1 MTRKG
6 EGYIAVPAY
15 GGSLAGA
22 KKGKVF
28 AGSSNKS
35 KALAARQSTKST
47 CSKKQLQQAINQECL
62 QQQAIDQ
69 EHLQQKAINQE
80 CLLQGSYSRAL
91 AAIQGEYVQERLN
104 LQRAI
109 EEAYAAGKL
118 GKNACGSDVDFDL
131 FVHYGAGAYICGEET
146 ALLESLEGKQG
157 KVYMGVD
164 EVFLGASKVFWGGK
178 QGPFGGQMYPGGQA
192 GCVWGQTCC
201 IMKLHTK
208 MTCVHAHEV

>member
-91 AAIQGEYVQERLN
+91 AAIHGACPMCMVEYAQERLILHEANEEAGEYVQERLN

-146 ALLESLEGKQG
+146 ALLESLEGKQ
-157 KVYMGVD
+157 
-164 EVFLGASKVFWGGK
+164 
-178 QGPFGGQMYPGGQA
+178 
-192 GCVWGQTCC
+192 
-201 IMKLHTK
+201 
-208 MTCVHAHEV
+208 